1 LAEELTGL
9 AAIEAD
15 SKLTPEAKTLA
26 ATSSTYDTA
35 EIIKTLQDGNGVVTF
50 QALVDR
56 LKTDAPGAKDSDL
69 QQATVAWWVF

>member
-1 LAEELTGL
+1 LEEELSGL

-26 ATSSTYDTA
+26 ATSSTYDTP

-50 QALVDR
+50 QSLVDR